1 MMSANIVIRRM
12 GRSRTAA
19 LGLCAWLLCSA
30 LPAYAANVLQQV
42 SQAPGAKG
50 GVDITF
56 QFAEPVGDA
65 QVFTTDNPPRIAID
79 LPDTRDGMPAR
90 PIPIGNGSASSV
102 SAVEANGRTR
112 VVVDLFRPA
121 TYESRIEGNRL
132 VLSVAG
138 SPMMVQAATRKGQ
151 GPILANT
158 ADPSRRVAGALTV
171 SNIDFRRGA
180 NGAGRVVLRFTG
192 EGAAADMHTEGTK
205 VLVDVGNAMMPTNL
219 SKHMDVSDFATPV
232 QSLDADAHSGG
243 SRLII
248 NTTGAFESMAYQ
260 TGNEYVVEI
269 NQKKAG
275 SDTMVNDANRIGGGP
290 AKVAYKGKP
299 ATFNFQDVPVRTV
312 LQLIAEESNL
322 NIVASDTVGGN
333 VTLRLINVPWDQALD
348 IVLRAK
354 SLDKRQDGG
363 VIWIAPQKE
372 LAEYEQATQD
382 ARIALEQRVDTV
394 TEYIPINYGDA
405 IAIAKLLTDDAKGG
419 SGAAAGG
426 SGAGSQRGFLSPR
439 GTISADTRT
448 NTLLVTDIPKKVAE
462 IKQVILLLDRP
473 VDQVLIEARIVI
485 ANQTFARDLGAR
497 LGLSGEHHGDSSLT
511 TYGGNLESTLTTQQS
526 VTAADIANNN
536 SIVNTNLANQ
546 ALQTAYSAAVAAAI
560 AAGKDPATVPKPVL
574 GVPTFTIPRIT
585 RGLNVN
591 LPVANPSGSLA
602 FTILNAGHMLD
613 LELTAMQTEGKGEI
627 ISNPRVVTSNQKEA
641 IIEQGD
647 EVGYVTSTGGGT
659 TGGVSTPSVQ
669 FKDVVLKLKVT
680 PIITQDN
687 RVFLTLEVI
696 KDDIKGF
703 IDTSIGSVPQISKR
717 HLTTAVLIDSGQT
730 VVVGGVYEFKSQ
742 EDLNKVPFLGDLP
755 GLGNLFRSKNRSSDK
770 AEMLI
775 FITPKILQ
783 VKQRSG

>member
-1 MMSANIVIRRM
+1 MSTNIVNRRM
-12 GRSRTAA
+12 GRSRAAA
-19 LGLCAWLLCSA
+19 LGICAWLLCSA

-90 PIPIGNGSASSV
+90 MIPIGNGSASSV

-121 TYESRIEGNRL
+121 AYESRIEGNRL

-138 SPMMVQAATRKGQ
+138 APMAAQATVRKGQ

-158 ADPSRRVAGALTV
+158 ADPSRRVAGALSV

-180 NGAGRVVLRFTG
+180 NGAGRVVLRFSG
-192 EGAAADMHTEGTK
+192 EGAAADMHTEGTR
-205 VLVDVGNAMMPTNL
+205 VMVDVGNAMMPTNL
-219 SKHMDVSDFATPV
+219 SRHMDVSDFATPV

-248 NTTGAFESMAYQ
+248 NTAGAFESMAYQ

-275 SDTMVNDANRIGGGP
+275 SDTMAADINRIGGGP
-290 AKVAYKGKP
+290 SKTAYKGKP

-322 NIVASDTVGGN
+322 NIVASDTVAGN

-372 LAEYEQATQD
+372 LADYEQATQD
-382 ARIALEQRVDTV
+382 ARIALEQRVDMV
-394 TEYIPINYGDA
+394 TEYIPINYGNASDM
-405 IAIAKLLTDDAKGG
+405 AKLLTEEAKGSN
-419 SGAAAGG
+419 SGGG
-426 SGAGSQRGFLSPR
+426 SSASSAQRGFLSPR
-439 GTISADTRT
+439 GSISFDQRT
-448 NTLLVTDIPKKVAE
+448 NTLLVSDIPKKVAD
-462 IKQVILLLDRP
+462 IKQVIALLDRP

-485 ANQTFARDLGAR
+485 ANQSFARDLGAR
-497 LGLSGEHHGDSSLT
+497 LGLSGAHAGDSSLT
-511 TYGGNLESTLTTQQS
+511 TYGGDLASTLATSTS
-526 VTAADIANNN
+526 F
-536 SIVNTNLANQ
+536 VNTLDTNLATERAYEA
-546 ALQTAYSAAVAAAI
+546 ALQTYQTCLGGTDTSKCTAPVQ
-560 AAGKDPATVPKPVL
+560 PVPKR
-574 GVPTFTIPRIT
+574 FTIQ

-591 LPVANPSGSLA
+591 LPVASPSGSLA

-613 LELTAMQTEGKGEI
+613 LELSAMQTEGKGEI

-641 IIEQGD
+641 LIEQGD
-647 EVGYVTSTGGGT
+647 EIGYVTSTGGGT
-659 TGGVSTPSVQ
+659 TGGVSTPNVQ
-669 FKDVVLKLKVT
+669 FKNVVLSLKVT
-680 PIITQDN
+680 PTITQDN
-687 RVFLTLEVI
+687 RVFMALELI

-717 HLTTAVLIDSGQT
+717 HMTTAVLVDSGQT
-730 VVVGGVYEFKSQ
+730 IVIGGVYEFKNQ
-742 EDLNKVPFLGDLP
+742 ESLNKVPFLGDLP
-755 GLGNLFRSKNRSSDK
+755 GLGNLFRSKNHSSDK

-783 VKQRSG
+783 VKPRSS